1 MTFDIGLGLFFAV
14 IVLVYAVAA
23 LIRPEKF

>member
-1 MTFDIGLGLFFAV
+1 MTLDIGLGLFTAAV
-14 IVLVYAVAA
+14 ILVYAVAA

>member
-1 MTFDIGLGLFFAV
+1 MTLDIGLGLFTAAV
-14 IVLVYAVAA
+14 ILAYAVAA

>member
-1 MTFDIGLGLFFAV
+1 MTLDIGLGLFTAA
-14 IVLVYAVAA
+14 ILLLYAVAA